1 MEKMEYTPYTTQL
14 FQGYYGSMLY
24 DPDMENDYNAMRSYD
39 TDGDCPVYDLDF
51 KAYTEDLNGHIT
63 GFLFEHGVNKEDR
76 IINSMEYKAMVSPRE
91 YNFTTDTLVTEI
103 EVDME
108 KLKAW
113 IADHKDG
120 FDMYLHEHYTSRS
133 GFISFVANNYDEFMD
148 AEYENIERHYHVM
161 VDFYLLTNIFGT
173 DKFIDMDIDE
183 TDFMED
189 VLEQVN
195 ETFDEHM
202 VESEEENE

>member
-1 MEKMEYTPYTTQL
+1 MEKMEYTPYNTDL
-14 FQGYYGSMLY
+14 FQGYYASKLY

-51 KAYTEDLNGHIT
+51 KAYTEDLNGYIT
-63 GFLFEHGVNKEDR
+63 GLLFEHGVNDEDG
-76 IINSMEYKAMVSPRE
+76 IIKSMEYKSMMSPRE

-103 EVDME
+103 EVDMG

-113 IADHKDG
+113 IADHKEC
-120 FDMYLHEHYTSRS
+120 FDMYLHERYTSWS
-133 GFISFVANNYDEFMD
+133 GFISFVSNNYDDFMD
-148 AEYENIERHYHVM
+148 TEYENIERHYHVM

-173 DKFIDMDIDE
+173 DKFLDMDIDE

-202 VESEEENE
+202 VESEE